1 MKKQPEDKSREAV
14 SGREQTR
21 ARILSAA
28 MKLLNEGGRDAVTT
42 RAVAELAG
50 VQPPILYRLFGD
62 KDGLLNALAE
72 HGFTLYLA
80 QKQSK
85 GAEPDPVEALRSG
98 WNRHIQFGLDHPSL
112 YLLMYA
118 QPQVGPAEAAELSFK
133 MLHEHIGRV
142 AASGRLRIPEER
154 AVALFH
160 SVAVGIVLTLL
171 RSPQDARDL
180 SLSSMARDNTLSII
194 ALTEEVHCERSPI
207 SVAATTL
214 DAAFQA
220 VDGFSPGEF
229 SLLKEW
235 LVRLKAHGLE
245 AHGLAAHR
253 PKP

>member
-1 MKKQPEDKSREAV
+1 MKKELEEKSREAV

-28 MKLLNEGGRDAVTT
+28 MKLLNESGRDAVTT

-72 HGFTLYLA
+72 QGFTLYLG

-98 WNRHIQFGLDHPSL
+98 WDRHIQFGLNHPSL

-118 QPQVGPAEAAELSFK
+118 QSQVGPAETAELSFK
-133 MLHEHIGRV
+133 MLHKHIDRI
-142 AASGRLRIPEER
+142 AAAGRLRIPEER

-171 RSPQDARDL
+171 RSPHDARDL

-194 ALTEEVHCERSPI
+194 ALTEEVQCERSPI

-214 DAAFQA
+214 DAAIQA
-220 VDGFSPGEF
+220 EDGFSPGEF

-245 AHGLAAHR
+245 AHGLATHR

>member
-1 MKKQPEDKSREAV
+1 MKKQPGHQSREAV
-14 SGREQTR
+14 GGREQTR

-28 MKLLNEGGRDAVTT
+28 MKLLNESGRDAVTT

-50 VQPPILYRLFGD
+50 VQAPILYRLFGD

-80 QKQSK
+80 QKQSTD
-85 GAEPDPVEALRSG
+85 AEPDPVEALRSG
-98 WNRHIQFGLDHPSL
+98 WDRHIQFGLDHPSL

-118 QPQVGPAEAAELSFK
+118 QPQAGPAEVAKLSFT
-133 MLHEHIGRV
+133 MLHRHIGCV
-142 AASGRLRIPEER
+142 AAAGRLRIPEER

-180 SLSSMARDNTLSII
+180 TLSSMARDNTLSII
-194 ALTEEVHCERSPI
+194 ALTQEVHSEQSPI

-214 DAAFQA
+214 DAAIQA
-220 VDGFSPGEF
+220 EDGFSPGEL

-235 LVRLKAHGLE
+235 LDRLK

>member
-1 MKKQPEDKSREAV
+1 MKKQPEDQSREAV

-80 QKQSK
+80 QKQSDN
-85 GAEPDPVEALRSG
+85 AEPDPVAALRSG
-98 WNRHIQFGLDHPSL
+98 WDRHIQFGLDHPSL

-118 QPQVGPAEAAELSFK
+118 QPQAGPTEAAKLSFT
-133 MLHEHIGRV
+133 MLHGHIGKV
-142 AASGRLRIPEER
+142 AAAGRLRIPEDR

-160 SVAVGIVLTLL
+160 SGAVGVVLTLL
-171 RSPQDARDL
+171 RSPQESRDLTLSSLARDSTL
-180 SLSSMARDNTLSII
+180 SLI
-194 ALTEEVHCERSPI
+194 ALTNEVHSERSPI
-207 SVAATTL
+207 STAATTL
-214 DAAFQA
+214 GAALQA
-220 VDGFSPGEF
+220 EDGFSPGEF

-235 LVRLKAHGLE
+235 LDRLKAHS
-245 AHGLAAHR
+245 
-253 PKP
+253 